1 MRVPAWGGSVTDEE
15 LPRDDDGT
23 LLVPKGVLEGIDDA
37 VEGRT
42 ADGAD
47 LDAALT
53 WMEDDD
59 GE

>member
-1 MRVPAWGGSVTDEE
+1 MTDGE

-42 ADGAD
+42 ADGDD
-47 LDAALT
+47 LDAALS
-53 WMEDDD
+53 WMGD
-59 GE
+59 GGD